1 MKTEKRH
8 QGRKIRQVVKL
19 HRKWVAEGKRE
30 GRAEND
36 LAWRLGQAYR
46 MGAGP
51 DAERA
56 RRRTTC
62 IDK

>member
-1 MKTEKRH
+1 MKTEDRRK
-8 QGRKIRQVVKL
+8 GRKIRQVVRL
-19 HRKWVAEGKRE
+19 HRAWERAGRTE

-36 LAWRLGQAYR
+36 LTWRLGQAYR
-46 MGAGP
+46 MGAGL

-56 RRRTTC
+56 RRRATC